1 MFNSPSLDSPGL
13 HCARVLSYIFY
24 LDSLQCLLIA
34 TLPSTTA
41 GQRSSSNMPSLQ
53 SVLVLTTLV
62 SSALAAP
69 APAQHF
75 PRSFEVPRI
84 RNVNAPKR
92 DGAKAMANAFNKFGF
107 GAIGAQ
113 KQGMR
118 KAANGT
124 TGKGDDGSVGTASA
138 NMGAEFL
145 SQVTIGN
152 QKFNMDFDTGSS
164 DL

>member
-1 MFNSPSLDSPGL
+1 
-13 HCARVLSYIFY
+13 
-24 LDSLQCLLIA
+24 
-34 TLPSTTA
+34 
-41 GQRSSSNMPSLQ
+41 MPSFQ
-53 SVLVLTTLV
+53 SVLVLTTLA

-69 APAQHF
+69 APAQLF

-92 DGAKAMANAFNKFGF
+92 DGAQAMAQAFNKFGW
-107 GAIGAQ
+107 GSIGAQ
-113 KQGMR
+113 KLGQTGAAMSGAGAGGSSR
-118 KAANGT
+118 AANGT